1 MRSLCI
7 FLSVLASGAV
17 ALSSGCG
24 SDDGSGVA
32 GGGVGGGKG
41 GSGGT
46 GNTAGSGNSG
56 SGGIAIGGAGSGG
69 GGSGDGGVILGDEE
83 KCDGIDNDSDGVVDD
98 VDSGKDGI
106 CDCLRIAT
114 LGQPGTV
121 GVSNMFD
128 AWLDARSSTGAVD
141 LGSQVLTPALLANY
155 QVIVSQNVS
164 EIGRSYGTAEV
175 DALKAW
181 IEQGGGFMTLIGYA
195 GPTEIQ
201 NVNLLLAPFGMSY
214 GPEQILQKTG
224 TSTVPVTQ
232 WVSHAVTAGV
242 SLLGVDNGYPVNG
255 SGTVLAT
262 EQGWNV
268 LRVQQAQKGK
278 LVMWGDEWITFDSE
292 WKGHPEYQ
300 VELFWLNVIKWM
312 TPATECQVPI
322 PPPVK

>member
-1 MRSLCI
+1 MRRLCI
-7 FLSVLASGAV
+7 VLSVLASGVA

-24 SDDGSGVA
+24 SEDGSGVA

-41 GSGGT
+41 GT
-46 GNTAGSGNSG
+46 GNTAGSGSSG

-69 GGSGDGGVILGDEE
+69 GGSSGDGGVILGDEE

-98 VDSGKDGI
+98 VDAGKDGI

-128 AWLDARSSTGAVD
+128 AWLDARSAAGAVH
-141 LGSQVLTPALLANY
+141 LQAQVLTPALLQNY

-164 EIGRSYGTAEV
+164 EIGRAYGTSEV

-181 IEQGGGFMTLIGYA
+181 IEKGGGFMTLIGYA

-214 GPEQILQKTG
+214 GPEQILQKQG
-224 TSTVPVTQ
+224 ASTVPVTQ
-232 WVSHAVTAGV
+232 WVSHPVTAGV

-268 LRVQQAQKGK
+268 LRVQEASKGK
-278 LVMWGDEWITFDSE
+278 LVMWGDEWITFDTE
-292 WKGHPEYQ
+292 WQGHPEYQ
-300 VELFWLNVIKWM
+300 VETFWLNVIKWL
-312 TPATECQVPI
+312 TPAAECQVPI